1 MPSLNRIILINTHMS
16 GVVELNLDGHTNICG
31 TNASGKTTLQ
41 RLIPVFYGEYP
52 SRVVPATRDSFEK
65 WYLPQLNSY
74 IIYEYKRGDESDSNT
89 DGATTCQVVLTST
102 GKGVDYRIINKSFSI
117 EDYLTATMTGESHA
131 ISPNE
136 LVKNIKRDGVLC
148 TRKLNTKEFKAVI
161 QNDRSILGS
170 SRDLTG
176 FARLFSLCESNK
188 NLRHIEKLAKAVH
201 SKEGK
206 METIKAMVAAILEED
221 GITPGETKLSPTKI
235 DEWIRECKLIKG
247 FDEIRPEYVKLEQ
260 AHSDY
265 NQINQRLAELK
276 HQLGLDISRL
286 AADKVELE
294 AVIEQAKYELN
305 HIDQTWAEQRDAL
318 NQSYSAAKSD
328 VDIYESKL
336 DKVEEEYDKWQDK
349 DIETLKDNLEQLPRW
364 QSELSSAESRLT
376 LLTDQHQDIESRFN
390 KQLLDIK
397 ERNEQEREAYSK
409 QKDELKERRIE
420 HLAAQNNQL
429 SELSS
434 RFTQER
440 TLLEGDYKGQQFDIE
455 ADVKQL
461 TTLLQSVGYT
471 QQEQQQLDLLE
482 SAIIEVTEQ
491 EDVSRSKLRQANEDL
506 HALKSKRQNIDS
518 SLQQARKKV
527 SEKQQRVTDVNA
539 ILYPGQGSLLEFLR
553 LEQPGWEDNLGK
565 VINPDLLNRT
575 DLNPALVDQG
585 NTSFSGVSLDLT
597 KLAVDESCANE
608 AELQDLLSEAEA
620 QLELAMAEQDDIEV
634 QLMELSS
641 QVRNAE
647 LSLAKAQTETNN
659 AEANRK
665 RATQDKAEAKQEF
678 QNALRERKQHYQKQV
693 AKRQSDLATLQSQRD
708 EAVDDLIDQQR
719 EAEMELKTHWQTLI
733 NEVEQKIAQVES
745 HLAQCQS
752 QLKVELKQLDKW
764 QQDELANRGVDIDDI
779 GSLKKKIKQLKE
791 AIQNTEKDR
800 HLVLEFNVWYQT
812 NYVDQKVNWQSQLAQ
827 AKQLESQSKRDLDK
841 GLAQYKQSSAA
852 NKQRLNESEKSLKT
866 TLEQEHQAQLVIGQL
881 KKLKLAEVSV
891 TADSAKTPQ
900 RISEASSLMSQR
912 EDCFNAIRHYIERF
926 DQKIAAQSG
935 TGFYDAWERSREACS
950 LVDEEGNRQLDPV
963 RLVPELDQL
972 INGLVPQKLN
982 SIREQGRIF
991 GLALS
996 EYYKILKDIEQH
1008 IGQQST
1014 RISKEVDEELFLDG
1028 VSDSA
1033 VVIRSKVSELEFWP
1047 DLQKF
1052 NELYNDWISNGAH
1065 TLPDDEYAY
1074 SMRRVIDILGRAALS
1089 GGISK
1094 LLDIELHIKE
1104 SGRDL
1109 IIRTDRQLNES
1120 SSHGMAYLILCKF
1133 LLAFTRLLRGDSKA
1147 IIHWPIDELGTLHQT
1162 NIKKIFDACQNNQ
1175 IHVVGAFPNPESEVL
1190 TLFKNRYLIDKQ
1202 KRQLQVVEP
1211 KVSAISSR
1219 ISERLKHSEANGQ
1232 ASQSAEEV
1240 SA

>member
-1 MPSLNRIILINTHMS
+1 MPSLNRIILINTHMT

-74 IIYEYKRGDESDSNT
+74 IIYEYKRGDENEDTT
-89 DGATTCQVVLTST
+89 DATICQVVLTSS
-102 GKGVDYRIINKSFSI
+102 GKGVDYRIINKSFNI
-117 EDYLTATMTGESHA
+117 EDYLTSTVTGEQHA
-131 ISPNE
+131 IAPTE

-176 FARLFSLCESNK
+176 FARLFSLCEHNK

-260 AHSDY
+260 AHSDF
-265 NQINQRLAELK
+265 NQINHRLAELK

-294 AVIEQAKYELN
+294 ALIEQAKFDLN
-305 HIDQTWAEQRDAL
+305 HIEQTWAEQRDGL

-328 VDIYESKL
+328 VDNYESKL

-349 DIETLKDNLEQLPRW
+349 NIDTLKDNLEQLPRW

-397 ERNEQEREAYSK
+397 ERNEQEREAYAG

-420 HLAAQNNQL
+420 HLAAQNSQL

-434 RFTQER
+434 RFAQER
-440 TLLEGDYKGQQFDIE
+440 SALEGDFKGQQFEIE
-455 ADVKQL
+455 ADIKQL
-461 TTLLQSVGYT
+461 STLLRSVGYT
-471 QQEQQQLDLLE
+471 QQEQQQLDMLE
-482 SAIIEVTEQ
+482 SAIIEATEL
-491 EDVSRSKLRQANEDL
+491 EDVARSKLRQANDDL
-506 HALKSKRQNIDS
+506 HALKTKRQNVDAA
-518 SLQQARKKV
+518 LQQARKKV

-539 ILYPGQGSLLEFLR
+539 MLYPGQGSLLEFLR
-553 LEQPGWEDNLGK
+553 LEQPGWEENLGK
-565 VINPDLLNRT
+565 VINPALLNRT
-575 DLNPALVDQG
+575 DLNPTVSEQG
-585 NTSFSGVSLDLT
+585 NTSFSGVELDLA
-597 KLAVDESCANE
+597 KLTIDESCANE
-608 AELQDLLSEAEA
+608 SELQDLLSEAEA
-620 QLELAMAEQDDIEV
+620 QLELAMAEQDDIEA

-659 AEANRK
+659 TEANRK
-665 RATQDKAEAKQEF
+665 RATQDKAEANQEF

-708 EAVDDLIDQQR
+708 EAVEDLLDQQR

-733 NEVEQKIAQVES
+733 NEVEQQIAQVES

-752 QLKVELKQLDKW
+752 QLKTEIKQLDKW

-779 GSLKKKIKQLKE
+779 GSLKKKITQLKD
-791 AIQNTEKDR
+791 AIKNTEKDR

-812 NYVDQKVNWQSQLAQ
+812 NYVDQKVNWQNQLAQ
-827 AKQLESQSKRDLDK
+827 AKQLESQSKRELDK
-841 GLAQYKQSSAA
+841 GLAQYKQSSTA
-852 NKQRLNESEKSLKT
+852 NKQRLAESEKSLKS
-866 TLEQEHQAQLVIGQL
+866 TLEQEQQAQLVIAQL
-881 KKLKLAEVSV
+881 KKLKLTEVSV
-891 TADSAKTPQ
+891 SADSGKTAQ
-900 RISEASSLMSQR
+900 RISEASSLMAQR
-912 EDCFNAIRHYIERF
+912 EDCHNAIRHYIERF

-950 LVDEEGNRQLDPV
+950 RIDEEGNRQLDPV

-1008 IGQQST
+1008 IGQQSS

-1052 NELYNDWISNGAH
+1052 NELYNEWISNGAH
-1065 TLPDDEYAY
+1065 TLPDEEYAY

-1109 IIRTDRQLNES
+1109 VIRTDRQLNES

-1211 KVSAISSR
+1211 KVSAISTR
-1219 ISERLKHSEANGQ
+1219 ISERLKQSEAKGQ
-1232 ASQSAEEV
+1232 TSQVAEEV